1 MPPGIDA
8 LRTHGRH
15 TIGLQCRPVKV
26 LFLLND
32 GFGIG
37 GTITTTFNLGSALAE
52 RGHQVEVLSTAR
64 RRDMP
69 HLPLHPAVRLMALV
83 EARTEHPDYVGDDPQ
98 RGLPPRFYPKADYR
112 SSDYDRMIEERY
124 ARYLSASDA
133 DVVIAT
139 RAGLIAYAGR
149 FAPDRMIKIGQ
160 EHLTW
165 LQQRKAMRKELPR
178 HLRKLDAFVTITAR
192 DAENYRAHVRL
203 PNTEL
208 TFIPNSVPAPSVP
221 PSHGRDKIVVAAG
234 RLVQG
239 KRYDLLIRAF
249 AAVAAERPDW
259 QLRVYGQGKLRN
271 DLRGLVAELG
281 LHDNVLMMGPYTPIE
296 TEWAKGA
303 IAAVPSDQEPF
314 GMTLVEAM
322 RCGVPVVSTDAPYG
336 PAEILQDGMDGLLTP
351 VGDEAA
357 LAATLLRLINDDA
370 QREAMA
376 AAALKNSDRYDPAL
390 IAEQYEQL
398 FDRLA
403 ARKAA
408 RRHWWPRRERP
419 AAPQPALGPAPT
431 SAVPTVDA
439 LVTAEGELVLAD
451 GADLVWWRD
460 DDKVPVGGDLTE
472 GSWQLRTPDGAAVRA
487 GRLDT
492 RALIPGTA
500 TRVQLPYR
508 LSDGCLGLRVWNRP
522 VYAEIGAV
530 LIDADGLRIEG
541 RLVGAE
547 PADPVLELRGTA
559 TRELPGSVTDSG
571 FAVRIGAL
579 PAGTWQLWL
588 RYAPGRPAVR
598 LGRFLDDVAR
608 KDVAYVLPPIVT
620 GGVTMQPHY
629 DANNE
634 FSIRVTR

>member
-1 MPPGIDA
+1 
-8 LRTHGRH
+8 
-15 TIGLQCRPVKV
+15 VKV

-37 GTITTTFNLGSALAE
+37 GTISTTFNLGSALAA
-52 RGHQVEVLSTAR
+52 RGHEVEVLSTTR
-64 RRDMP
+64 GRDMP
-69 HLPLHPAVRLMALV
+69 QLPLHPDVRLMALV
-83 EARTEHPDYVGDDPQ
+83 ETRTGHTDYAGDDPRRDQ
-98 RGLPPRFYPKADYR
+98 PARFYPKADYR
-112 SSDYDRMIEERY
+112 SSDYNLMVEERY
-124 ARYLSASDA
+124 TRYLQGSDA

-149 FAPDRMIKIGQ
+149 FAPKRMIRIGQ
-160 EHLTW
+160 EHLTR
-165 LQQRKAMRKELPR
+165 LQQRKAMREELPL
-178 HLRKLDAFVTITAR
+178 HLRKLDAFVTVSAR
-192 DAENYRAHVRL
+192 DAEDYRAHVRL

-208 TFIPNSVPAPSVP
+208 TFIPNSVPAPVVP
-221 PSHGRDKIVVAAG
+221 RSHGRDKIVVAAG
-234 RLVQG
+234 RLIG
-239 KRYDLLIRAF
+239 SKRYDLLIRAF

-259 QLRVYGQGKLRN
+259 QLRIYGQGKLQN
-271 DLRGLVAELG
+271 DLRALVATLG
-281 LHDNVLMMGPYTPIE
+281 LHDNVLMMGPYAPIE

-303 IAAVPSDQEPF
+303 IAAVPSDREPF

-322 RCGVPVVSTDAPYG
+322 RCGVPVVSTNAPHG
-336 PAEILQDGMDGLLTP
+336 PAEILQDGTDGLLTP

-376 AAALKNSDRYDPAL
+376 AAALKNSQRYDPAP

-398 FDRLA
+398 FERLA
-403 ARKAA
+403 ARKAS
-408 RRHWWPRRERP
+408 RRWWPRWERP
-419 AAPQPALGPAPT
+419 RTPQPVLGPAPT

-439 LVTAEGELVLAD
+439 LVTADGELVLAD
-451 GADLVWWRD
+451 GADLIWWSG
-460 DDKVPVGGDLTE
+460 DDKVPVGGDLAE
-472 GSWQLRTPDGAAVRA
+472 GNWQLRTPDGAAVRA

-492 RALIPGTA
+492 RALIAGHA

-508 LSDGCLGLRVWNRP
+508 LGDGCLGLRVWNRS
-522 VYAEIGAV
+522 VYAEIDKV

-541 RLVGAE
+541 HLVGAE
-547 PADPVLELRGTA
+547 PADPVLELRSTE
-559 TRELPGSVTDSG
+559 TRELPGTVTASG

-588 RYAPGRPAVR
+588 RCAPGLPAVR
-598 LGRFLDDVAR
+598 LGRILDDVAR
-608 KDVAYVLPPIVT
+608 KDIAYVLPPIIT
-620 GGVTMQPHY
+620 GGVTMQPHF

>member
-1 MPPGIDA
+1 MKI
-8 LRTHGRH
+8 
-15 TIGLQCRPVKV
+15 

-52 RGHQVEVLSTAR
+52 RGHQVEVLSTTR
-64 RRDMP
+64 GRDMP
-69 HLPLHPAVRLMALV
+69 QLPLHPAVRLMSLV
-83 EARTEHPDYVGDDPQ
+83 ETRTGHADYDADDPQ

-112 SSDYDRMIEERY
+112 SSDYDRMVEERY
-124 ARYLSASDA
+124 ARYLGGSDA

-139 RAGLIAYAGR
+139 RAGLIAYAAR
-149 FAPDRMIKIGQ
+149 FAPDRMIRIGQ
-160 EHLTW
+160 EHLTR
-165 LQQRKAMRKELPR
+165 LQQRKAMREELPR
-178 HLRKLDAFVTITAR
+178 HLRKLDAFVTVTAR
-192 DAENYRAHVRL
+192 DAEDYRAHVRL
-203 PNTEL
+203 PKTEL

-221 PSHGRDKIVVAAG
+221 RSHGRDKIVVAAG
-234 RLVQG
+234 RLIRS

-259 QLRVYGQGKLRN
+259 QLRVYGQGKVGNELRA
-271 DLRGLVAELG
+271 LVAELG

-303 IAAVPSDQEPF
+303 IAAVPSDREPF

-322 RCGVPVVSTDAPYG
+322 RCGVPVVSTDAPHG
-336 PAEILQDGMDGLLTP
+336 PAEILQDGTDGLLTP

-357 LAATLLRLINDDA
+357 LAAALLRLINDDK

-376 AAALKNSDRYDPAL
+376 AAALENSQRYDPAP

-398 FDRLA
+398 FERLA

-408 RRHWWPRRERP
+408 RRRWWPRWERRV
-419 AAPQPALGPAPT
+419 APQPVLGPAPT

-439 LVTAEGELVLAD
+439 VVTADGDLVLAD
-451 GADLVWWRD
+451 DADLIWWSD
-460 DDKVPVGGDLTE
+460 DDKVPVGGDLAE
-472 GSWQLRTPDGAAVRA
+472 GNWQLRTPDGAAVRA

-500 TRVQLPYR
+500 TRVHLPYR
-508 LSDGCLGLRVWNRP
+508 LGDGCLGLRVWNRP
-522 VYAEIGAV
+522 VYAEIGNV
-530 LIDADGLRIEG
+530 LIDADGLRVEG
-541 RLVGAE
+541 RMVGAE

-559 TRELPGSVTDSG
+559 TRELPGTVTDSG
-571 FAVRIGAL
+571 FAVRIDAL

-598 LGRFLDDVAR
+598 LGRLLDDVAR
-608 KDVAYVLPPIVT
+608 KDIAYVMPPIVT
-620 GGVTMQPHY
+620 GGLTMQPHY
-629 DANNE
+629 DKNNQ
-634 FSIRVTR
+634 FSIRVTS